1 MILKRVL
8 TYGCML
14 FWMALTSGQTVHT
27 AYDFTG
33 NAVKTREAH
42 GFGGETHT
50 LLTEN
55 AYDGRGRLLWS
66 VARLDGGAPVRA
78 EYGYDVAGRLVTVTR
93 GSLADSLSYNVRGWL
108 AGKRSGA
115 FAMALHY
122 ADSVA
127 AGVEPSWN
135 GNISAWEW
143 GHGAASDRLLAFSYD
158 GADRLTGSTAFV
170 RGSAGWTES
179 PTGDAERGI
188 TYDGNGNMLTLRRT
202 AGGAVVDDL
211 EYGYEGNR
219 LVSVEDKAQPGR
231 KGDVF
236 RVGNSSYAYDANGN
250 MVEDTGRELTF
261 GYNVLDLLETAVAGE
276 GDTLAV
282 YGWSADGA
290 RLWTRDGSGDG
301 LDYLGSLTLST
312 EDGETRLETA
322 AIGGGV
328 IRVGKDGRQTAEY
341 HVTDHLGSVRVV
353 VDGAGDALERNDYYP
368 FGARYGEEGWPESG
382 NRFKF
387 NGKEEQV
394 TGNLGFL
401 DYGARMYDPAVGRWW
416 SVDPAAGERLAFSG
430 YAYCSS
436 NPVNRTDPDGSLDD
450 KWLLD
455 ITTGNMIW
463 HGGLGGDEHQLV
475 YPVAPGGSGSWLS
488 AGDGV
493 VLPGS
498 LGRYY
503 FTGFK
508 GGVVASTVDYGAFM
522 REGLVGY
529 KGYEYDLADLRM
541 RLRILN
547 GPSHH
552 MRTYLLSLEAKGWAE
567 PLTSYNYWKTYG
579 STLGSLLVM
588 DSYVS
593 MAAGLSGGAQGGKVP
608 GYRTR
613 NVFGQV
619 NIRKIPSYES
629 LLEMAQRMY
638 PKKAGKME
646 LHHIIPQYMG
656 GARNGRTVRLDAAY
670 HQLITNEFRRYH
682 LYGKGIL
689 TEAER
694 LDIARKVY
702 TKYPLPKF

>member
-1 MILKRVL
+1 MVMKGLL

-27 AYDFTG
+27 AYDFSG

-42 GFGGETHT
+42 GFDGETRV

-55 AYDGRGRLLWS
+55 AYDARGRLLSS
-66 VARLDGGAPVRA
+66 VATLDGGAPVRT
-78 EYGYDVAGRLVTVTR
+78 EHGYDKAGRLVTVAR

-108 AGKRSGA
+108 TGKRSGT
-115 FAMALHY
+115 FTMALYY
-122 ADSVA
+122 ADSLVA
-127 AGVEPSWN
+127 RVEPSWN

-143 GHGAASDRLLAFSYD
+143 GHGADADRMLSFSYD
-158 GADRLTGSTAFV
+158 GADRLTGSTAFERV
-170 RGSAGWTES
+170 GAGWTES
-179 PTGDAERGI
+179 STGNAERDI
-188 TYDGNGNMLTLRRT
+188 TYDGNGNLLTLART
-202 AGGAVVDDL
+202 AGGVVVDDL

-416 SVDPAAGERLAFSG
+416 SVDPAAGDYTGHTPYG
-430 YAYCSS
+430 YCQG
-436 NPVNRTDPDGSLDD
+436 NPVNLVDPNGSWVDWWFVKPDGSIEYYQNDGADILYAVNHDWEFSDLNLRNTTASMLVNDRDILDQLMG
-450 KWLLD
+450 KWRTKNSYGVYDLSYALAGRESRGEMLRTFLFLAD
-455 ITTGNMIW
+455 HTEVEW
-463 HGGLGGDEHQLV
+463 GLGLFNYGGGMLYALSTLHNSDRTASLEDMGEHLGV
-475 YPVAPGGSGSWLS
+475 RFETSTMMESMVHSHPGIGRSETEELS
-488 AGDGV
+488 SMGWENG
-493 VLPGS
+493 
-498 LGRYY
+498 
-503 FTGFK
+503 
-508 GGVVASTVDYGAFM
+508 
-522 REGLVGY
+522 
-529 KGYEYDLADLRM
+529 
-541 RLRILN
+541 RILEQYDVYIKQR
-547 GPSHH
+547 G
-552 MRTYLLSLEAKGWAE
+552 TYKYSQ
-567 PLTSYNYWKTYG
+567 Y
-579 STLGSLLVM
+579 
-588 DSYVS
+588 YVYFPNS
-593 MAAGLSGGAQGGKVP
+593 KNMW
-608 GYRTR
+608 
-613 NVFGQV
+613 
-619 NIRKIPSYES
+619 E
-629 LLEMAQRMY
+629 
-638 PKKAGKME
+638 
-646 LHHIIPQYMG
+646 IPQRG
-656 GARNGRTVRLDAAY
+656 KPFVRKMDMKLF
-670 HQLITNEFRRYH
+670 LR
-682 LYGKGIL
+682 
-689 TEAER
+689 
-694 LDIARKVY
+694 
-702 TKYPLPKF
+702 PKALKDTLLKKRGL